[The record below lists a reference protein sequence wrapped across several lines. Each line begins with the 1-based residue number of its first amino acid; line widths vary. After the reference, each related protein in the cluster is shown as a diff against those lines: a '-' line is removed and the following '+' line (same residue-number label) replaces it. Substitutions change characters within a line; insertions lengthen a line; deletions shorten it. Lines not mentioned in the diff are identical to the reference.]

1 MADDSTASTEASA
14 TETHTEP
21 QQAQPDIP
29 TEVRAALKKAN
40 KEAETLRL
48 KLKEY
53 EDRDKTEQQ
62 RLEERAAAA
71 ERAAAERESQLLRYQ
86 VGTAAGLPAD
96 LIDRLRGDTIED
108 LTADA
113 EKLLNLVPAPQTRT
127 AGAIDQGPRSESTVA
142 LNSDALLESVKARL
156 GIR

>member
-1 MADDSTASTEASA
+1 MADDSTAPAEAPA
-14 TETHTEP
+14 PEAQPEP
-21 QQAQPDIP
+21 QQNDVPP
-29 TEVRAALKKAN
+29 EMKAALRKAN

-53 EDRDKTEQQ
+53 EDRDKTDLQ

-71 ERAAAERESQLLRYQ
+71 ERAAAERETQLLRYQ
-86 VGTAAGLPAD
+86 VGAAAGLPAD
-96 LIDRLRGDTIED
+96 LIDRLRGSTEEE
-108 LTADA
+108 LVADA
-113 EKLLNLVPAPQTRT
+113 AALLSLIPPPQSRT
-127 AGAIDQGPRSESTVA
+127 AGAIDQGPRSDSTVA